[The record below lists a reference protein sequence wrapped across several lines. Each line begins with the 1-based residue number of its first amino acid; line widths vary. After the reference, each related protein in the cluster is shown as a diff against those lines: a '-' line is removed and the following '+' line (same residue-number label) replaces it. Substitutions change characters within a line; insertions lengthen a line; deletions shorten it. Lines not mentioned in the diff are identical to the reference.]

1 MPATCP
7 VRALRRW
14 LKESHVKSGPLFRAI
29 NRHGRISSRGLN
41 RASVGWILKRAA
53 QRAGMKTRPLG
64 GHSLRAGCVTQA
76 AMNGANER
84 DIMRQTGHK
93 SAETLAR
100 YIRIGQMFTHNAA
113 ASLGI

>member
-1 MPATCP
+1 M
-7 VRALRRW
+7 RRW
-14 LKESHVKSGPLFRAI
+14 LKKLRVKSGPLFRAI
-29 NRHGRISSRGLN
+29 NRHSQVGRRGLN
-41 RASVGWILKRAA
+41 RASIGWILKRAA
-53 QRAGMKTRPLG
+53 ERAGMKTRPLG

-76 AMNGANER
+76 AMNGANEW

-100 YIRIGQMFTHNAA
+100 YIRIGKMFTHNAA

>member
-1 MPATCP
+1 MRTAKRFQNERLDLSFKTRSTPSAETTGNVTRP
-7 VRALRRW
+7 
-14 LKESHVKSGPLFRAI
+14 
-29 NRHGRISSRGLN
+29 
-41 RASVGWILKRAA
+41 SVSWILKRAA
-53 QRAGMKTRPLG
+53 RRAGMKTRPLS

-93 SAETLAR
+93 SRETLAK

>member
-1 MPATCP
+1 MRRRARTDLCGGRSVRIVPTAT
-7 VRALRRW
+7 
-14 LKESHVKSGPLFRAI
+14 
-29 NRHGRISSRGLN
+29 
-41 RASVGWILKRAA
+41 
-53 QRAGMKTRPLG
+53 
-64 GHSLRAGCVTQA
+64 RAGCVTQA
-76 AMNGANER
+76 AMNGANEW